1 MFEDE
6 YEFDYDRVV
15 EDTDELYD
23 DEDFWSEDIY
33 EDDEYANEREYDYY
47 YHDVVDE
54 LDNEQPFLV

>member
-33 EDDEYANEREYDYY
+33 EEDEYSNEREYDLY
-47 YHDVVDE
+47 YHNVVDE
-54 LDNEQPFLV
+54 LDND